1 MSEAKEKDRILAQI
15 KAFKKP
21 YEIAGLSKYL
31 YDLERDG
38 HASVWRDEQGDLIS
52 IRITKSGMDFL
63 DSGGYAALSKTE
75 RNAKLRKVLLSP
87 IGRIVEAAII
97 SSLMIIVGWWLKDR
111 YGISDSPECTD
122 ASVLINDSTSLSSAS
137 ELGLNEDSVASRAKW
152 SGVSLDNAK
161 STLESDSIR
170 ILEIETSAKHSKV
183 RDESNPIP
191 SGK

>member
-1 MSEAKEKDRILAQI
+1 MSEAKEKDRILTQI
-15 KAFKKP
+15 KAFTKP
-21 YEIAGLSKYL
+21 SEISGLSKHL
-31 YDLERDG
+31 NNLERDG
-38 HASVWRDEQGDLIS
+38 HVSAWRDEQGGLINV
-52 IRITKSGMDFL
+52 RITQSGRDFL
-63 DSGGYAALSKTE
+63 DGGGYIALSKTE
-75 RNAKLRKVLLSP
+75 RNAKLRKALLSP
-87 IGRIVEAAII
+87 FGRIVEAVII
-97 SSLMIIVGWWLKDR
+97 ASIMIIVGWWLKGH

-170 ILEIETSAKHSKV
+170 ILEIETSAKHSV
-183 RDESNPIP
+183 ARDESKATP

>member
-15 KAFKKP
+15 KAFKTP
-21 YEIAGLSKYL
+21 NEIAGLSKHL

-38 HASVWRDEQGDLIS
+38 HVTVWRDEQGDMIS
-52 IRITKSGMDFL
+52 LRITQSGKDFL
-63 DSGGYAALSKTE
+63 DGGGYAALSKME
-75 RNAKLRKVLLSP
+75 RSTMIRKALLSP
-87 IGRIVEAAII
+87 VGRIVEAVVVA
-97 SSLMIIVGWWLKDR
+97 SLVIIVGWWLKDC

-122 ASVLINDSTSLSSAS
+122 ANVLINDSTSLSQRSS
-137 ELGLNEDSVASRAKW
+137 SGLNEDSVASRAKW

-170 ILEIETSAKHSKV
+170 ILEIETSAKHSNV
-183 RDESNPIP
+183 RDESKAMP